1 MSFTTNIKNEISR
14 IESSTSE
21 SIAELSAFIRINAEI
36 KEDSFRVSTENA
48 AVARHIFKL
57 IKELYDV
64 NSVVTVR
71 KINLN
76 NQNLYILDIEHKANL
91 ILKDLSILNDE
102 NKIDNIPPNYII
114 SDDEEKR
121 AYLRG
126 CFLACGSINDPKTA
140 RYHLE
145 FLIGNK
151 KHAELLKRL
160 LNEKNLNSKIH
171 KRPRGYM
178 VYIKEAEKI
187 GDFLRIID
195 APSAVLYYEDIRIY
209 RDHKN
214 MTNRLN
220 NCEQANIDKVISA
233 AHRQLEDINLI
244 IKEMGLELLEEKLQE
259 VAQYRIKYPESSLA
273 ELSQYIYE
281 KEGKRISKSGLNH
294 RFRKLKMVADM
305 IRNKNRLI

>member
-1 MSFTTNIKNEISR
+1 MSFTTEIKNEISKIDNTR
-14 IESSTSE
+14 SE

-36 KEDSFRVSTENA
+36 KKDSFKISTENA
-48 AVARHIFKL
+48 AVARRIFKL
-57 IKELYDV
+57 IKEIYDI
-64 NSVVTVR
+64 NSIVMVR
-71 KINLN
+71 KVNLN
-76 NQNLYILDIEHKANL
+76 NRNVYMLEIKQKVDL

-102 NKIDNIPPNYII
+102 NDIDYNPKSYII

-151 KHAELLKRL
+151 KHAELLKGL

-195 APSAVLYYEDIRIY
+195 ASSAVLYYEDIRIY

-220 NCEQANIDKVISA
+220 NCEQANIDKIIGT
-233 AHRQLEDINLI
+233 AHRQVEDINI
-244 IKEMGLELLEEKLQE
+244 ISRVMGLDLLDEKLQE
-259 VAQYRIKYPESSLA
+259 AARYRIKYSESSLS
-273 ELSQYIYE
+273 ELSELIYE
-281 KEGKRISKSGLNH
+281 KEGRKITKSGLNH
-294 RFRKLKMVADM
+294 RFRKLKEIADM
-305 IRNKNRLI
+305 IRDKDLS